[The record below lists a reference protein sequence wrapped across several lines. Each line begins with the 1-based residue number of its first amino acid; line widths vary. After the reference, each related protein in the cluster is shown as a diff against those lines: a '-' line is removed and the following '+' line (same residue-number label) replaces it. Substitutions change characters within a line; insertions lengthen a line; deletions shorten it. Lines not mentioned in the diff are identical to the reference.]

1 MEKKLT
7 LQNLLDI
14 IKTYDPDAVDMVT
27 KAYNYAEDLH
37 AGTFRQSGEPYITH
51 PLEVAYIL
59 QRCMPIEIRSVR
71 VFCMIYAKIQRLV
84 WKIYVLILM
93 KRLRI

>member
-7 LQNLLDI
+7 LQSLLDI

-59 QRCMPIEIRSVR
+59 AEM
-71 VFCMIYAKIQRLV
+71 YAKIQRPL

-93 KRLRI
+93 EQLRI